1 MANPGTSLTKIVSLP
16 ISWPTDCANSI
27 VSLEHFSCLTSS
39 RSFIIGTGLKK
50 CIPITLSGQFVMF
63 AISEIGRLEVLVASI
78 ACFGTKSSIF
88 KKISFLRCI
97 ISGTAS
103 ITKSTFSKASEIS

>member
-1 MANPGTSLTKIVSLP
+1 
-16 ISWPTDCANSI
+16 
-27 VSLEHFSCLTSS
+27 
-39 RSFIIGTGLKK
+39 
-50 CIPITLSGQFVMF
+50 MF
-63 AISEIGRLEVLVASI
+63 AISEIGRLEVLFASI